1 MRILIAPDKFKGSMS
16 GSEVG
21 EVIGDVLENHECRI
35 FPVADGG
42 EGTAEI
48 IGNALGGEWVK
59 SQVKDPLGDLVDAGF
74 FLACDDFGGGG
85 TAIIEMNSASGL
97 SLIQDKKLDPWGA
110 STYGTG
116 ELIIEARNFGVDKI
130 ILGIGGSATNDG
142 GAGMA
147 QALGVRF
154 FNAEGL
160 EISEVPE
167 RLMEVDQIFPEIRL
181 DLPEIIVAC
190 DVRNPLLGKD
200 GATRVYGEQK
210 GITQKD
216 MQRQES
222 RLLRFADLVE
232 SEMGNTFRDEPGAGA
247 AGGLG
252 FGLMSFCEAELRS
265 GFDLVAESIDLEGIM
280 ASYDL
285 IITGEGCMD
294 SQSLMGKAPYG
305 VAKMARRLGKPVV
318 AICGSVNGAE
328 ALKNDF
334 DIVLSLVDEKTD
346 LQQSMSNPREVLK
359 NKVDSCRQMIEQL
372 IS

>member
-1 MRILIAPDKFKGSMS
+1 MRILIAPDKFKGTMS

-21 EVIGDVLENHECRI
+21 EVIGDVLDEHECRV

-48 IGNALGGEWVK
+48 IGNALGGEWVQ
-59 SQVKDPLGDLVDAGF
+59 SQVRGPLGDLVDAGF
-74 FLACDDFGGGG
+74 FIACDESGGGA
-85 TAIIEMNSASGL
+85 TAVIEMSSASGL
-97 SLIQDKKLDPWGA
+97 ALIEGKKLDPWAA

-116 ELIIEARNFGVDKI
+116 ELIVEARNFDVDRI
-130 ILGIGGSATNDG
+130 ILAIGGSATNDG

-147 QALGVRF
+147 KALGVRF
-154 FNAEGL
+154 FNADGI
-160 EISEVPE
+160 EISEIPE
-167 RLMEVDQIFPEIRL
+167 RLMEVDQIFSEIRL

-190 DVRNPLLGKD
+190 DVGNPLLGKA
-200 GATRVYGEQK
+200 GATRMYGEQK
-210 GITQKD
+210 GVAQKD
-216 MQRQES
+216 MERHEN

-232 SEMGNTFRDEPGAGA
+232 SEMGNAFRSEPGAGA

-252 FGLMSFCEAELRS
+252 FGLKSFCEAELKS
-265 GFDLVAESIDLEGIM
+265 GFDLVAESIDLERVM

-285 IITGEGCMD
+285 VITGEGCID

-305 VAKMARRLGKPVV
+305 VAKIARRMGKPVV
-318 AICGSVNGAE
+318 AICGSVKGVE
-328 ALKNDF
+328 SLENDF
-334 DIVLSLVDEKTD
+334 DIVISLVDERTSF
-346 LQQSMSNPREVLK
+346 QQSLSNPRKVLK

>member
-1 MRILIAPDKFKGSMS
+1 MRILIAPDKFKGTMS

-21 EVIGDVLENHECRI
+21 EVIGNVLGDHECRI

-42 EGTAEI
+42 DGTAEI
-48 IGNALGGEWVK
+48 IGNALGGAWVK
-59 SQVKDPLGDLVDAGF
+59 SQVRGPLGDMVDAGF
-74 FLACDDFGGGG
+74 FLISDDCGGGG
-85 TAIIEMNSASGL
+85 TAVIEMNLASGL
-97 SLIQDKKLDPWGA
+97 AAVQGKRLDPWAA

-116 ELIIEARNFGVDKI
+116 ELIIEARNFGVDRI
-130 ILGIGGSATNDG
+130 VLGIGGSATNDG

-154 FNAEGL
+154 FNDQGL
-160 EISEVPE
+160 EIDEIPE
-167 RLMEVDQIFPEIRL
+167 RLMEIEQIFPEIRL

-200 GATRVYGEQK
+200 GSTRVYGEQK
-210 GITQKD
+210 GIIQTD
-216 MQRQES
+216 MERHEA

-232 SEMGNTFRDEPGAGA
+232 SEMGNTFREEPGTGA

-265 GFDLVAESIDLEGIM
+265 GFDLVAESIDLEGVM

-305 VAKMARRLGKPVV
+305 VAKMARKLGKPVV
-318 AICGSVNGAE
+318 AICGSVHGSKTLE
-328 ALKNDF
+328 KDF
-334 DIVLSLVDEKTD
+334 DIVLSLVDDKTD
-346 LQQSMSNPREVLK
+346 MQKSMSNPREVLK

-372 IS
+372 VL

>member
-1 MRILIAPDKFKGSMS
+1 MRILIASDKFKGTMR

-21 EVIGDVLENHECRI
+21 EVIGNVFGDHECRI

-59 SQVKDPLGDLVDAGF
+59 SQVKGPLGDMVDAGF
-74 FLACDDFGGGG
+74 FLVCDDCGGGG
-85 TAIIEMNSASGL
+85 TAVIEMNSASGL
-97 SLIQDKKLDPWGA
+97 GLVQGKKLDPWVA
-110 STYGTG
+110 STHGTG
-116 ELIIEARNFGVDKI
+116 ELIIEARNFGVDRI

-142 GAGMA
+142 GAGMG

-154 FNAEGL
+154 FDDEGL
-160 EISEVPE
+160 EISEIPE
-167 RLMEVDQIFPEIRL
+167 RLMEVDHIFPEIRL

-190 DVRNPLLGKD
+190 DVRNSLLGED

-210 GITQKD
+210 GIIQKD
-216 MQRQES
+216 MERQEA

-232 SEMGNTFRDEPGAGA
+232 SEMGNAFRDEPGAGA

-265 GFDLVAESIDLEGIM
+265 GFDLVAESIDLEGVM

-305 VAKMARRLGKPVV
+305 VAKMARKLGKPVV
-318 AICGSVNGAE
+318 AICGCVYGAE
-328 ALKNDF
+328 ALENDF
-334 DIVLSLVDEKTD
+334 DIVLSMVDEKTD
-346 LQQSMSNPREVLK
+346 MQHSMSNPREVLK

-372 IS
+372 VS

>member
-1 MRILIAPDKFKGSMS
+1 MRILIAPDKFKGTMS

-21 EVIGDVLENHECRI
+21 EVIGNVLGDHECRI

-48 IGNALGGEWVK
+48 IGRALGGEWVK
-59 SQVKDPLGDLVDAGF
+59 SQVKGPLGDQVDAGF
-74 FLACDDFGGGG
+74 FLVSDESGGGV
-85 TAIIEMNSASGL
+85 AVIEMNAASGL
-97 SLIQDKKLDPWGA
+97 DFVQGKKLDPWAA
-110 STYGTG
+110 STHGTG
-116 ELIIEARNFGVDKI
+116 ELIIEARNFGVDRI
-130 ILGIGGSATNDG
+130 VLGIGGSATNDG

-147 QALGVRF
+147 QALGVHF
-154 FNAEGL
+154 LNDEGL
-160 EISEVPE
+160 EITEIPE
-167 RLMEVDQIFPEIRL
+167 KLMEVDQIFPEIRL

-190 DVRNPLLGKD
+190 DVSNPLLGEN
-200 GATRVYGEQK
+200 GATAVYGEQK
-210 GITQKD
+210 GIIQKD
-216 MQRQES
+216 MERQEA

-265 GFDLVAESIDLEGIM
+265 GFDVVAESIDLERVM

-294 SQSLMGKAPYG
+294 SQSLMGKAPCG
-305 VAKMARRLGKPVV
+305 VAKMARKLGKPVM
-318 AICGSVNGAE
+318 AICGRVYGKK
-328 ALKNDF
+328 ALENDF
-334 DIVLSLVDEKTD
+334 DVVLSLVDENTNIEE
-346 LQQSMSNPREVLK
+346 SMSNPREVLK

-372 IS
+372 VS